1 MTGEHTGQLGGT
13 PSPSVDVYLGLFMNA
28 VVVCGVVI
36 GIRSVHLE
44 MSENVRLHVKCVS
57 FRTRARGVYER
68 PMSNVHTL
76 NIAVF
81 KQRWMHIIGHMV
93 GQFVHNHVVIHTQA
107 VAGRINIHSGG
118 RRVVGETGVE
128 GVHVPVIGE

>member
-1 MTGEHTGQLGGT
+1 M
-13 PSPSVDVYLGLFMNA
+13 
-28 VVVCGVVI
+28 I
-36 GIRSVHLE
+36 
-44 MSENVRLHVKCVS
+44 
-57 FRTRARGVYER
+57 
-68 PMSNVHTL
+68 NVHTL